1 MELRELPSDEGI
13 VEGVF
18 SSSDESSSPISGQ
31 TKVNEVLLSLGREE
45 VEPVKRVLE
54 LGDLS
59 LINAELEEDLVLSAA
74 SFLVSSSAVLD
85 LAGETHG
92 RSLDG
97 HSSAM
102 ETEGEE
108 HVLAL
113 LPLVADLVFT
123 LRNGVSVAYKGNTII
138 NTRDNK

>member
-1 MELRELPSDEGI
+1 MELRKLPSDEGI

-18 SSSDESSSPISGQ
+18 SSSDESSSPIGGQ
-31 TKVNEVLLSLGREE
+31 TEVNEVLLSLGREE

-74 SFLVSSSAVLD
+74 SFLVSSSSVLD

-92 RSLDG
+92 
-97 HSSAM
+97 
-102 ETEGEE
+102 
-108 HVLAL
+108 
-113 LPLVADLVFT
+113 
-123 LRNGVSVAYKGNTII
+123 
-138 NTRDNK
+138 